1 MICYI
6 DKLKERD
13 SVMKLPLEE
22 YAPYRLLALLVLI
35 VFYGIYLAKAWIQ
48 KRRGIQTH
56 QIGKRKE
63 KSVHTDIL
71 QLVDIN
77 LHNFCCYYA
86 AFADPAG
93 GEISDSNFRS
103 RLSVISKAG
112 VPLFRTKKGRNS
124 EIKCDIREIQEVSY
138 GI

>member
-1 MICYI
+1 
-6 DKLKERD
+6 
-13 SVMKLPLEE
+13 MKLPLEE

-86 AFADPAG
+86 TFADPAG

-103 RLSVISKAG
+103 RISVISKAG
-112 VPLFRTKKGRNS
+112 VPLFRTKKGRNN
-124 EIKCDIREIQEVSY
+124 EIKCDIREI
-138 GI
+138 